1 MIGSSSSKKDD
12 STSGSSKHGSKNSS
26 KKRNITQT
34 DVAKLAGVSIMTVSR
49 ALSGSSHISP
59 DTKERIRVAMDELGY
74 VYNTVAGSLRNQSS
88 SMVGV
93 VIPSVNDLV
102 YGEILSGINSVLRPK
117 GYFTTIAESFFD
129 PEEELRVIKSLL
141 AMQPAGIIL
150 TGGIHHKPEL
160 SELLTK
166 RGCPTLQMWDTDN
179 LDFDYHVGP
188 SQIEAGQVIA
198 DHFIDKKFSNIAY
211 IGAEL
216 SMDVCAYHRFQAF
229 RSRLS
234 DAGISLETEM
244 DDKLPRQPESG
255 KILTQR
261 LLDRCPD
268 IKAIHYLNDP
278 MALGGL
284 SYLGGRGLS
293 APRDVAVAGFNGSTQ
308 KFSIRTKLTTIDV
321 PKYEIGNVSGEK
333 LLALLNNEEQGQ
345 YFRSTLRL
353 IEGDTT

>member
-1 MIGSSSSKKDD
+1 MTSSFSPRKK
-12 STSGSSKHGSKNSS
+12 NV
-26 KKRNITQT
+26 TQL

-59 DTKERIRVAMDELGY
+59 DTKERINNAMNELGY
-74 VYNTVAGSLRNQSS
+74 VYNTVAGSLRNQRS
-88 SMVGV
+88 SMVAV

-102 YGEILSGINSVLRPK
+102 FGEILSGINSVLRPK
-117 GYFTTIAESFFD
+117 GFFTTIGESFFD
-129 PEEELRVIKSLL
+129 PEEEFKVVTSLL

-160 SELLTK
+160 FDLLKK
-166 RGCPTLQMWDTDN
+166 RSCPILQMWDTDN

-188 SQIEAGQVIA
+188 SQIEAGQLVA
-198 DHFIDKKFSNIAY
+198 DHFIEKNYRKVAY

-216 SMDVCAYHRFQAF
+216 SMDVCADQRYQAF
-229 RSRLS
+229 RARLS
-234 DAGISLETEM
+234 EAGITVETEM

-261 LLDRCPD
+261 LLSRFPD
-268 IKAIHYLNDP
+268 IEAVHYLNDP

-284 SYLGGRGLS
+284 SYLSNKGLS
-293 APRDVAVAGFNGSTQ
+293 APTDVAVAGFNGSTQ
-308 KFSIRTKLTTIDV
+308 KFSIRTKLTTVDV
-321 PKYEIGNVSGEK
+321 PKYEIGNVSAEK
-333 LLALLNNEEQGQ
+333 LLALLNDEEGGQ
-345 YFRSTLRL
+345 FYRSTLQL